1 MLSLHAIFLALCGVC
16 LLALTL
22 VLVRRGLLTAR
33 YALGWVCVSAV
44 AVIGAPVFAFLS
56 TQVAF
61 VRLTPAGFSLVVA
74 ILFLLA
80 VCVQLSVSLS
90 GLIASTQDIAERLAL
105 VEAEALGSNA
115 GGVAEGPARAH
126 VEVSLAPDG
135 APGSR
140 ERMGEAQVDL
150 VRQ

>member
-1 MLSLHAIFLALCGVC
+1 MLSLHAIFLAICGVC
-16 LLALTL
+16 LLLLTL

-44 AVIGAPVFAFLS
+44 AVLGAPIFAFLS

-90 GLIASTQDIAERLAL
+90 GLIDSTQDIAERLAL
-105 VEAEALGSNA
+105 VEAETRSDNA
-115 GGVAEGPARAH
+115 GGLAVADSAMR
-126 VEVSLAPDG
+126 VEVSLAQG
-135 APGSR
+135 VGSDDR
-140 ERMGEAQVDL
+140 ERVGEAQAGL